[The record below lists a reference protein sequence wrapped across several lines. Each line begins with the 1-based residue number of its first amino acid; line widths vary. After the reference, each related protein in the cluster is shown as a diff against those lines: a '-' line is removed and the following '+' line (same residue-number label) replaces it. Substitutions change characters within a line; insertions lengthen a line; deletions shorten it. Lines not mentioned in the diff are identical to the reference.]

1 MGTYIDGLWYAD
13 DQVETGRDG
22 ELRPK
27 AGFTHPALLPMPAL
41 LPTPPAQAGDEGA
54 KDVAADESETAP
66 PPGLDAPSDDG
77 AGAGDAVAEVEP
89 PTHPA
94 PAGDEGAKE
103 RDPVRLDKQ
112 RHPVTRDK
120 GAFGGR

>member
-41 LPTPPAQAGDEGA
+41 PSAPPAQ
-54 KDVAADESETAP
+54 
-66 PPGLDAPSDDG
+66 
-77 AGAGDAVAEVEP
+77 
-89 PTHPA
+89 
-94 PAGDEGAKE
+94 AGDEGAKE